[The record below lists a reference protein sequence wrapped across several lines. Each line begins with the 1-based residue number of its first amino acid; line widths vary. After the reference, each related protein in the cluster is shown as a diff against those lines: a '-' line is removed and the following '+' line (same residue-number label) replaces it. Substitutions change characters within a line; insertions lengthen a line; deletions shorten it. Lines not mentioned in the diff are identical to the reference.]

1 MRPVTLLKAIMVG
14 IVLAMLSGCT
24 VGPDY
29 VKPKMP
35 APPAFKENEGWKV
48 AQPRE
53 EVSRGAWWEVFH
65 DPQLNELES
74 QVSISNQNLAVAE
87 AQYREALA
95 LVRSARAAYFPTVT
109 AGPSISNSQASSNYA
124 KGGPG
129 SSNMPVPDYLLSGTI
144 SWELDIWGKVRRS
157 VEASK
162 ANAQA
167 SAGTLES
174 TRLSAQAQ
182 LAQDYFQMRALDAQK
197 RLLDKT
203 VADYQVFLQLTKN
216 RYAAGIASRSD
227 VLQAETQLKGA
238 QAQAVDTEVQRA
250 QYEHAIAMLM
260 GKAPSELS
268 IPPMPLE
275 GEPPGIPSGVPSELL
290 ERRPDIAAAERQAA
304 AANAQIGVAIAAYYP
319 TITLSAS
326 GGFQASDIANW
337 FLWPSR
343 LWTLGP
349 AALTETIFDGGLR
362 GAQTAQARAAYDA
375 NAATYRQT
383 VLTAFQQV
391 EDNLAALRILEREG
405 AIQDETVK
413 AARESVDVTIN
424 RYKAGTAAALDVIVV
439 QAIALADETTAVNV
453 LGRRMTAAVL
463 LVEALGGG
471 WNVTDLP
478 SGDAVAKH

>member
-1 MRPVTLLKAIMVG
+1 MVG
-14 IVLAMLSGCT
+14 IVLAMLGGCT

-95 LVRSARAAYFPTVT
+95 LVQSARAAYFPTVT
-109 AGPSISNSQASSNYA
+109 AGPSVSNSRASSTYA
-124 KGGPG
+124 TFAKAPG
-129 SSNMPVPDYLLSGTI
+129 SNPPVPDYLLSGTI

-162 ANAQA
+162 ASAQA

-197 RLLDKT
+197 KLLDKT

-326 GGFQASDIANW
+326 GGFQASDVANW

-375 NAATYRQT
+375 NVATYRQT

-391 EDNLAALRILEREG
+391 EDNLAALRILEQEG
-405 AIQDETVK
+405 TIQDETVK

-439 QAIALADETTAVNV
+439 QAIALNDETTAVNV

-471 WNVTDLP
+471 WNVSDLP
-478 SGDAVAKH
+478 SGNAVAKH